1 MRRITLFRKNTFLAV
16 AASLALLGVRALP
29 AYPQDQAQAVPASAP
44 NQVASGTHFLAGLDE
59 TLSTSEAK
67 AGDRFMA
74 RTLEPLI
81 AADGTVL
88 RPGALIR
95 GHVDRVD
102 AAHAAG
108 RARIWLT
115 FDDIRTPDGELP
127 LVAVVTDI
135 PGVHS
140 VRVDYSKE
148 GAIETQTSKRQEEA
162 QAAAEGA
169 LVGAAP
175 GVVAKNKKD
184 AAMGAAAG
192 AATAFMVASG
202 LGQEVTLLKDTKIEL
217 VLERPLYF
225 GQ

>member
-1 MRRITLFRKNTFLAV
+1 MPRIALFRKNIFLGV
-16 AASLALLGVRALP
+16 TASLALLGVRALP
-29 AYPQDQAQAVPASAP
+29 AYAQDQAEAAPASAP
-44 NQVASGTHFLAGLDE
+44 NQVASGTRFLVGLDE

-67 AGDRFMA
+67 AGDHFMA

-108 RARIWLT
+108 RARMWLT

-135 PGVHS
+135 PGVYS

-162 QAAAEGA
+162 EAAAEGA

-184 AAMGAAAG
+184 AALGAAAG
-192 AATAFMVASG
+192 AATAFMAASG
-202 LGQEVTLLKDTKIEL
+202 LGQEVTLEKDTKLEL